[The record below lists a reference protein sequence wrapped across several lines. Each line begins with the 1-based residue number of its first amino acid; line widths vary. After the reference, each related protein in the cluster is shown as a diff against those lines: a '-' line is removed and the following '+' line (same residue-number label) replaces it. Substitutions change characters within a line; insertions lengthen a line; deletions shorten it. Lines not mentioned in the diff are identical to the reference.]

1 MGHVLDTGVRQY
13 GGGFGMSTVLVIVE
27 LVGGKLSGVS
37 LELLALARS
46 LISGGTVAVMA
57 PGAEALTAQ
66 TLIAR
71 GADKGY
77 VSEGAD
83 ASDYNSDAW
92 VGCAERLA
100 RELNPV
106 AILAA
111 HNSTGADLAPR
122 LAFRL
127 RDLGGACATG
137 CIAVEDKNGTL
148 HFTRPCYGGNAR
160 ETVSYKTGLVVA
172 TVRAGIYDALP
183 VDAARHGEIIAM
195 EMPPSRVRVIGR
207 HRDDG
212 SAQRLE
218 DAKVIVAGGR
228 GLNGPEGFKVLE
240 PLAATLGGVVGA
252 SRVPCDLGWCSHAMQ
267 IGLTGKTVTPE
278 LYIAVGISGA
288 SHHLAGCGNAKTI
301 VAINTDADAAIF
313 RDARFGVVGDY
324 AKVVPAL
331 TAAIRA
337 LPVLA

>member
-1 MGHVLDTGVRQY
+1 MEYVLDTGVRQY
-13 GGGFGMSTVLVIVE
+13 DGGCGMSTGLVIAE
-27 LVGGKLSGVS
+27 LVGGKLSAGS

-46 LISGGTVAVMA
+46 LFGGGTVAVMA
-57 PGAEALTAQ
+57 PGADALTAQ
-66 TLIAR
+66 MLITR
-71 GADKGY
+71 GADKIY
-77 VSEGAD
+77 VSGGSNAAD
-83 ASDYNSDAW
+83 YISDAW
-92 VGCAERLA
+92 VGYAERLA
-100 RELNPV
+100 RELNPTV
-106 AILAA
+106 ILAA

-137 CIAVEDKNGTL
+137 CIAIEDRNGTL

-183 VDAARHGEIIAM
+183 VNAARHGEIIAM
-195 EMPPSRVRVIGR
+195 EMPPSRVRVIER

-301 VAINTDADAAIF
+301 VAINTDAEAAIF
-313 RDARFGVVGDY
+313 RDAKFGVVGDY

-331 TAAIRA
+331 TAAIRV